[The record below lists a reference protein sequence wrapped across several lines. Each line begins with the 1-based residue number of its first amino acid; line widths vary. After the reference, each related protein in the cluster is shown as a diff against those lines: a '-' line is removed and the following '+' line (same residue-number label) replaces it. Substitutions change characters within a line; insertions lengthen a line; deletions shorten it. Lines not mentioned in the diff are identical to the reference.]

1 MEISYNYLALKI
13 NHLSKYLDSTLKVFR
28 SEHKIRGQSIL
39 SYRFTDKNNKR
50 HEHYA
55 SNVRWAWRLP
65 CPYISACLRE
75 EAASELEK
83 WQSVWKSTYAH
94 PVPRLDL
101 PALRAS
107 KKSIITK
114 DFFDS
119 LIPCSN
125 PKPILRPN
133 PYKGITFRSK
143 SEREIAE
150 ILDELGIEYK
160 YEPAIPVND
169 YEIYADFVCFIRELG
184 IGFIIEHCG
193 LMDSNSYIDKTIR
206 SFRDYVSLGLLP
218 SVDVLFTYEKN
229 ATPPSSAYFRA
240 QINRILDTL
249 CVF

>member
-1 MEISYNYLALKI
+1 MKTSINYLAIKI
-13 NHLSKYLDSTLKVFR
+13 NSLQDYLTSTDN
-28 SEHKIRGQSIL
+28 IRCRTHQVKAHIYK
-39 SYRFTDKNNKR
+39 SYYFYDVVTGKR
-50 HEHYA
+50 HEH
-55 SNVRWAWRLP
+55 
-65 CPYISACLRE
+65 SADSSTGK
-75 EAASELEK
+75 ALEK
-83 WQSVWKSTYAH
+83 TFLSRRNAQSQLAH
-94 PVPRLDL
+94 FQTQWDQTSNLPVPCLDL

-114 DFFDS
+114 EFFDS

-133 PYKGITFRSK
+133 PYKGIVFRSK

-184 IGFIIEHCG
+184 VGFIIEHCG
-193 LMDSNSYIDKTIR
+193 LMDSPAYIDKTIR
-206 SFRDYVSLGLLP
+206 TFRDYLSLGLLP

-229 ATPPSSAYFRA
+229 AIPPTTEYFRT
-240 QINRILDTL
+240 QINRILDVL
-249 CVF
+249 CEL

>member
-1 MEISYNYLALKI
+1 MNTSTNYLAMKI
-13 NHLSKYLDSTLKVFR
+13 NALQDYLASTDNIRCRTHHVKNHIYKCYYFYDSKTR
-28 SEHKIRGQSIL
+28 
-39 SYRFTDKNNKR
+39 KR

-55 SNVRWAWRLP
+55 DS
-65 CPYISACLRE
+65 SAGK
-75 EAASELEK
+75 ALEK
-83 WQSVWKSTYAH
+83 TFLKRTVAQSQLTHFQKLWDTNSCL

-125 PKPILRPN
+125 PKPILHPN

-193 LMDSNSYIDKTIR
+193 LMDSAGYIDKTIR

-229 ATPPSSAYFRA
+229 ATPPTSAYFRT
-240 QINRILDTL
+240 QINRLLDTL

>member
-1 MEISYNYLALKI
+1 MIASYHFCSLKI
-13 NHLSKYLDSTLKVFR
+13 NHLQDVIDKTCTVRRVVRIVNGSAALY
-28 SEHKIRGQSIL
+28 
-39 SYRFTDKNNKR
+39 YRFTDEKKKR
-50 HEHYA
+50 HEYSA
-55 SNVRWAWRLP
+55 SSTKGQHLARL
-65 CPYISACLRE
+65 YTLRE
-75 EAASELEK
+75 EAASELGK

-107 KKSIITK
+107 KTTIITK
-114 DFFDS
+114 EFFDS

-169 YEIYADFVCFIRELG
+169 YEIHADFVCFIRELG

-193 LMDSNSYIDKTIR
+193 LMDSTTYIEKTIR
-206 SFRDYVSLGLLP
+206 TFRDYLSLGLLP
-218 SVDVLFTYEKN
+218 TVDVLFTYEKN
-229 ATPPSSAYFRA
+229 ATPPSNAYFRT
-240 QINRILDTL
+240 QINRLLDTL
-249 CVF
+249 CAF

>member
-55 SNVRWAWRLP
+55 SNLKGQNLARL
-65 CPYISACLRE
+65 YSLRE

-83 WQSVWKSTYAH
+83 WQSVWNNTYKI

-206 SFRDYVSLGLLP
+206 SFRDYVSLGFLP

>member
-13 NHLSKYLDSTLKVFR
+13 NHLSKTLDSTFKVFR

-55 SNVRWAWRLP
+55 SNPKGQNLARL
-65 CPYISACLRE
+65 YSLRE

-107 KKSIITK
+107 KTTIITK
-114 DFFDS
+114 EFFDS

-169 YEIYADFVCFIRELG
+169 YEIHADFVCFIRELG

-193 LMDSNSYIDKTIR
+193 LMDSTTYIEKTIR
-206 SFRDYVSLGLLP
+206 TFRDYLSLGLLP
-218 SVDVLFTYEKN
+218 TVDVLFTYEKN
-229 ATPPSSAYFRA
+229 ATPPSNAYFRT
-240 QINRILDTL
+240 QINRLLDTL
-249 CVF
+249 CAF